1 MNMPNNPNNLMMQF
15 NQFMQQMRGQN
26 PNAILN
32 QLLQSGRV
40 SQQQLN
46 EAHKIAKNLESQ
58 LGGFKNNFMK

>member
-1 MNMPNNPNNLMMQF
+1 MNNPMMGNPMMMQF

-32 QLLQSGRV
+32 QLVQSGRI

-46 EAHKIAKNLESQ
+46 QAHQQAKQLETQ
-58 LGGFKNNFMK
+58 LAGIRKNFGF